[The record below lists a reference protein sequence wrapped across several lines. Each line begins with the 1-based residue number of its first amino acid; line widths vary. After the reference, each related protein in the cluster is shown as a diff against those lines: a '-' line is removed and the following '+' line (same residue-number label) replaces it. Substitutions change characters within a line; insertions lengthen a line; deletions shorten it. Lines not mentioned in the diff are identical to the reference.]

1 MATNNVT
8 IEQAIQLMADA
19 AEEQGADANDTTGV
33 VRAIVTA
40 HGLEF
45 CAWLCVCC
53 ELADRSARREGF
65 RDQNDRALKSPDF
78 TAALARLREKNRGNC
93 MPNGF
98 WILKE
103 EKR

>member
-1 MATNNVT
+1 MSAVNTVT
-8 IEQAIQLMADA
+8 IGLAIQLMADA
-19 AEEQGADANDTTGV
+19 AEEQGADANDSTGV

-53 ELADRSARREGF
+53 ELADRAARREGF
-65 RDQNDRALKSPDF
+65 KDQVDRALKSPNF
-78 TAALARLREKNRGNC
+78 TNALARYREKNKGNW

-98 WILKE
+98 
-103 EKR
+103 